1 MFIVPMTPVTLALFV
16 GSTCNGGGTAV
27 PHLLKS
33 RRLQLVAEV
42 RLLEALTCMQM
53 EVRESGVQGL
63 PQPHSECKVSSGYR
77 RPCLK
82 N

>member
-1 MFIVPMTPVTLALFV
+1 M
-16 GSTCNGGGTAV
+16 

-33 RRLQLVAEV
+33 RTLQLVAEV

-82 N
+82 KLKGREGAGHVPTLGVLA